1 MTGASD
7 KRGGAGRAARLGS
20 TRLGS
25 ARGRDGRGVGSEP
38 RPEVREEAKENT
50 PLCMHFVS

>member
-7 KRGGAGRAARLGS
+7 RRGGAGRAARLGS

-25 ARGRDGRGVGSEP
+25 ARGRDGRGSEP